1 MTNDDGRFPEGRLHT
16 RDGTLSRR
24 GLLRACAA
32 ALCLT
37 GLPALLAGCAKPK
50 AGRGDGD
57 GPTTHE
63 PQALGGSRAVG
74 EKVEVRVGGGAT
86 VGVLDA
92 AEGATGAVLM
102 VGGMAGGLAG
112 PSGVYPKL
120 AGRFRKSAV
129 TALRLDYR
137 EPGDLIS
144 CTEDV
149 LAALGAL
156 GRGGTKEAVIVGWSF
171 GGAVAIRAGV
181 ESDLVAGV
189 ATVSSQTGGT
199 EEVKKLAPEK
209 GLLLIHGTNDTT
221 VVPASPATYTAMPQS
236 PKSSFSTRETATL
249 SRSTPKPCSRR
260 STLLPPSC
268 YPMAPQG
275 MLVVAKS
282 PGPPNT
288 RSVIRGDAPQT
299 RSHVADSVGF
309 LVKLHVLGCGSVRV
323 VAGSKSTLG
332 RSA

>member
-102 VGGMAGGLAG
+102 VGGMAGGSRAHPG
-112 PSGVYPKL
+112 STPSSPDGSGSPPSRPC
-120 AGRFRKSAV
+120 AST
-129 TALRLDYR
+129 TA
-137 EPGDLIS
+137 
-144 CTEDV
+144 
-149 LAALGAL
+149 
-156 GRGGTKEAVIVGWSF
+156 
-171 GGAVAIRAGV
+171 
-181 ESDLVAGV
+181 
-189 ATVSSQTGGT
+189 SS
-199 EEVKKLAPEK
+199 
-209 GLLLIHGTNDTT
+209 
-221 VVPASPATYTAMPQS
+221 
-236 PKSSFSTRETATL
+236 ATL
-249 SRSTPKPCSRR
+249 SRVPKTYSR
-260 STLLPPSC
+260 PW
-268 YPMAPQG
+268 AP
-275 MLVVAKS
+275 LAAVA
-282 PGPPNT
+282 P
-288 RSVIRGDAPQT
+288 RR
-299 RSHVADSVGF
+299 R
-309 LVKLHVLGCGSVRV
+309 
-323 VAGSKSTLG
+323 
-332 RSA
+332 